1 VSASGTAIAA
11 GLLAGVAIRCG
22 AVTVER
28 STRRLPAG
36 VPPPAARPTSQPTR
50 RWGRRLYRR
59 VEALAGR
66 VRSRRSFAA
75 SLPELVEA
83 LARELRAGAPIRVAL
98 VDAAEATGGPI
109 RRDAVALRRRL
120 DAGQSPDEV
129 LRWWAAH
136 RRAPELDTVGAAV
149 ATGRRLGSE
158 FATGL
163 DALAATMSDRRS
175 IAAEARAQA
184 SQAHASALLLV
195 AAPMVFCVVMS
206 AIDPTST
213 RFLLGSP
220 LGWATLSVSV
230 ALDLVGAWWMYRLTE
245 RVR

>member
-1 VSASGTAIAA
+1 MSALFTALEVGA
-11 GLLAGVAIRCG
+11 LAGVAIRCASV
-22 AVTVER
+22 AVIRPR
-28 STRRLPAG
+28 SAGRGDALPAD
-36 VPPPAARPTSQPTR
+36 APTTETR
-50 RWGRRLYRR
+50 GRRLLRR
-59 VEALAGR
+59 VEELGGR
-66 VRSRRSFAA
+66 IRNRRSFGAA
-75 SLPELVEA
+75 LPELVEA
-83 LARELRAGAPIRVAL
+83 LARVLRAGAPLRVAL

-175 IAAEARAQA
+175 ISAEARAHA
-184 SQAHASALLLV
+184 AQAHASALLLV
-195 AAPMVFCVVMS
+195 AAPVVFCAVMS
-206 AIDPTST
+206 AIDPAST
-213 RFLLGSP
+213 RFLVGTP
-220 LGWATLSVSV
+220 LGWSTLSVSV
-230 ALDLVGAWWMYRLTE
+230 ALDVLGAWWMYRLTE

>member
-1 VSASGTAIAA
+1 VSALVTALAA
-11 GLLAGVAIRCG
+11 GALGGVAIRCS
-22 AVTVER
+22 AIIVER
-28 STRRLPAG
+28 STHGAHRDGTHATAQSAP
-36 VPPPAARPTSQPTR
+36 SS
-50 RWGRRLYRR
+50 GRRLYRR
-59 VEALAGR
+59 VEALVGGLR
-66 VRSRRSFAA
+66 NRRRFGVA
-75 SLPELVEA
+75 LPELVEA
-83 LARELRAGAPIRVAL
+83 LARELRAGAPLRVAL

-149 ATGRRLGSE
+149 ATGRRLGAE

-184 SQAHASALLLV
+184 AQAHASALLLV
-195 AAPMVFCVVMS
+195 AAPIVFCAVMS
-206 AIDPTST
+206 AIDPSST
-213 RFLLGSP
+213 RFLLGTP
-220 LGWATLSVSV
+220 LGWATLTVSL
-230 ALDLVGAWWMYRLTE
+230 ALDAIGAWWMHRLTE